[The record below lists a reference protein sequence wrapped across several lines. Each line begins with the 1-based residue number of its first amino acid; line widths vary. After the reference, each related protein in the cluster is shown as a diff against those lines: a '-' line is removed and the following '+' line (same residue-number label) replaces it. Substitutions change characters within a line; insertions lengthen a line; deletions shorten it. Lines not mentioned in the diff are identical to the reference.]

1 MPKEGDAPKKLPD
14 GKGAGAPKELPDDN
28 SAGTP
33 KELELGA
40 PDKAPDGDNRRPF

>member
-14 GKGAGAPKELPDDN
+14 GNGA
-28 SAGTP
+28 SAP

-40 PDKAPDGDNRRPF
+40 PDKAPDGEGRRPF